1 MKKFQIII
9 DITDEN
15 FGENAILNESLW
27 KDFLWN
33 DYTNMELIDCETG
46 TLVLFGDTT
55 HNDIWNK
62 INDFLEGVKYAIDD
76 IKVTKAFRNGNKII
90 EIED

>member
-1 MKKFQIII
+1 MKKFKIII

-15 FGENAILNESLW
+15 FNKNAILN
-27 KDFLWN
+27 KTLWN

-46 TLVLFGDTT
+46 NLVLFGDTT

-62 INDFLEGVKYAIDD
+62 INDFLEGVKYVVDEV
-76 IKVTKAFRNGNKII
+76 KVTEAFRNGNKII
-90 EIED
+90 DIEG